1 MFILSIQNG
10 VCKGGGLMEAKKIL
24 AMDLSLNLPAFAIV
38 GIRDGVPEIID
49 VCHVNNKKHT
59 NWTQAQKLK
68 ATADMLRNLLWE
80 HSDVDVVVRERGFSR
95 FAQTTQALFRVVG
108 ISDLVAFEEFNVT
121 QVEEIPPTTIKSIVG
136 GYGKATK
143 EEVEEGL
150 RKMLPE
156 YQKDYVFATD
166 DESDAVAV
174 AVTYAYKKG
183 WLK

>member
-1 MFILSIQNG
+1 MAI
-10 VCKGGGLMEAKKIL
+10 KKIL
-24 AMDLSLNLPAFAIV
+24 AMDLSLNLPAFAV
-38 GIRDGVPEIID
+38 VSVCDGVPHIIT
-49 VCHVNNKKHT
+49 VCHVDNKKHT
-59 NWTQAQKLK
+59 KWTQAQKIK
-68 ATADMLRNLLWE
+68 ATADMLRKLLCE

-108 ISDLVAFEEFNVT
+108 VSDLVAYEELDVK
-121 QVEEIPPTTIKSIVG
+121 QVEEIPPTTVKSIVG

-150 RKMLPE
+150 RTMLPDH
-156 YQKDYVFATD
+156 QKDYVFATD